1 MKQFDDMPKA
11 FRKSKYIFVYLM
23 VSLAIVN
30 FIVFYVVVNLNSLLL
45 AFREFI
51 GYDENYVEQYVWS
64 WGNFKSMFKE
74 FALPNSTVGVAVR
87 NTLKYFAANIFL
99 MIPVSY
105 FVSYLLFKQIR
116 GYGMFRVVF
125 FLPSI
130 ISAVVYVTV
139 FKNMISTF
147 GPLYM
152 LLDKTFGY
160 QMPPLLGDSRTA
172 TPTIIAYTIWT
183 GLGINMILYQGAMK
197 RIPTEVLEACQ
208 IDGGNRFHEL
218 FYIITPMVW
227 PTVSMTIILA
237 FTGLFNSSGPI
248 LLFSEAGTIA
258 GGNDTTTIAFFIFQK
273 TQTGAA
279 LEYPAAI
286 GLFFTAVSIPI
297 VIAVRAIFRRLDSE
311 VEY

>member
-30 FIVFYVVVNLNSLLL
+30 FIVFYVAVNLNSILL
-45 AFREFI
+45 AFQEFI

-64 WGNFKSMFKE
+64 LGNFKSMFKE
-74 FALPNSTVGVAVR
+74 FALPNSTVGIAVR
-87 NTLKYFAANIFL
+87 NTLKYFATNIFL

-116 GYGMFRVVF
+116 GYGVFRVVF

-139 FKNMISTF
+139 FKNLISTF

-152 LLDKTFGY
+152 LLDKVFGY

-172 TPTIIAYTIWT
+172 TPTIIIYTIWT

-208 IDGGNRFHEL
+208 IDGGNKFHEL

-248 LLFSEAGTIA
+248 LLFSEAGTVA
-258 GGNDTTTIAFFIFQK
+258 GETTPLRLPFLSFK
-273 TQTGAA
+273 RRKRE
-279 LEYPAAI
+279 LPW
-286 GLFFTAVSIPI
+286 SIL
-297 VIAVRAIFRRLDSE
+297 RQSE
-311 VEY
+311 FSLRQ

>member
-1 MKQFDDMPKA
+1 MPKA

-30 FIVFYVVVNLNSLLL
+30 FIVFYVAVNLNSILL
-45 AFREFI
+45 AFQEFI

-64 WGNFKSMFKE
+64 LGNFKSMFKE
-74 FALPNSTVGVAVR
+74 FALPNSTVGIAVR
-87 NTLKYFAANIFL
+87 NTLKYFATNIFL

-116 GYGMFRVVF
+116 GYGVFRVVF

-139 FKNMISTF
+139 FKNIISTF

-152 LLDKTFGY
+152 LLDKVFGY

-172 TPTIIAYTIWT
+172 TPTIIIYTIWT

-208 IDGGNRFHEL
+208 IDGGNKFHEL

-248 LLFSEAGTIA
+248 LLFSEAGTVA
-258 GGNDTTTIAFFIFQK
+258 GGNDTTTIAFLSFK
-273 TQTGAA
+273 RRKRE
-279 LEYPAAI
+279 LPW
-286 GLFFTAVSIPI
+286 SIL
-297 VIAVRAIFRRLDSE
+297 RQSE
-311 VEY
+311 FSLRQ

>member
-105 FVSYLLFKQIR
+105 FVSY
-116 GYGMFRVVF
+116 
-125 FLPSI
+125 
-130 ISAVVYVTV
+130 
-139 FKNMISTF
+139 
-147 GPLYM
+147 
-152 LLDKTFGY
+152 KTFGY

-297 VIAVRAIFRRLDSE
+297 VIAVRAIFRRLDPE